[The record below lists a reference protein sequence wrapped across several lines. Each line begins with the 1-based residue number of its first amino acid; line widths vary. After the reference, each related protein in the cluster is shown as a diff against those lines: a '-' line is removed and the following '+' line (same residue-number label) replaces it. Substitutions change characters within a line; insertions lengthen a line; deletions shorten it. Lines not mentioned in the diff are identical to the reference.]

1 MTPAEMA
8 AAIGVSVPTIC
19 RWQRPGWWSKKGK
32 RNGGIR
38 QARSIFEKLSAL
50 ANGQGSTEYSVPG
63 KPSIISINLQ
73 INPFN
78 LDNKA
83 SQGIRAVRA
92 ILDTLEKLAEDK

>member
-8 AAIGVSVPTIC
+8 AAVGVSVPTID
-19 RWQRPGWWSKKGK
+19 RWKKPSWWLKKGK
-32 RNGGIR
+32 RSGIR

-50 ANGQGSTEYSVPG
+50 ANGQGGTECSVLG
-63 KPSIISINLQ
+63 KPSAILINLQ
-73 INPFN
+73 INPLN

-83 SQGIRAVRA
+83 LQEIRAVRA